1 MEEKIICSMNGVGIY
16 GVISICIFVAFFTG
30 MLVWAF
36 TKKASY
42 LDKMGGLPLDSG
54 ELKSSAN
61 ETSNPK

>member
-1 MEEKIICSMNGVGIY
+1 MEEKIIGSMNGVGIY

-42 LDKMGGLPLDSG
+42 LDKMGRLPLDSD
-54 ELKSSAN
+54 EKD
-61 ETSNPK
+61 SNDQPQA